1 MDPIILVLISLAVG
15 VVTVLFFLSRN
26 KSDKAKTDDQVERAP
41 AVRNLNRPRA
51 NENHPA
57 RNRLR
62 NRAGHQQLNVSAQGD
77 EEEVAGDGDEIDFEA
92 QEIGNLNEKDREELR
107 RKIGT
112 KKLAKLEEKAEK
124 RKRNEVTGISV

>member
-1 MDPIILVLISLAVG
+1 MTLAVG
-15 VVTVLFFLSRN
+15 IATVLFFLN
-26 KSDKAKTDDQVERAP
+26 KNKNSKSEPNDQAERAP

-62 NRAGHQQLNVSAQGD
+62 NRGGHQQHNVDAERDD
-77 EEEVAGDGDEIDFEA
+77 EEEIVNGDEIDFEA

-107 RKIGT
+107 KKIGT

-124 RKRNEVTGISV
+124 RKRNEVI

>member
-1 MDPIILVLISLAVG
+1 MDPVILVLITLAVG
-15 VVTVLFFLSRN
+15 VITVLFFLSRN
-26 KSDKAKTDDQVERAP
+26 KSDKTETDDQVERAP

-62 NRAGHQQLNVSAQGD
+62 NRAGHQQLYVGAQGD
-77 EEEVAGDGDEIDFEA
+77 EEEEVAGDGDEIDFEA

-124 RKRNEVTGISV
+124 RKRNEVT